1 MKTMGWSSEAKD
13 EENKNPGYRE
23 LPPVSWTLKLKSREW
38 EAFRVCGS
46 AVEA

>member
-23 LPPVSWTLKLKSREW
+23 VTGV
-38 EAFRVCGS
+38 RVIGICR
-46 AVEA
+46 